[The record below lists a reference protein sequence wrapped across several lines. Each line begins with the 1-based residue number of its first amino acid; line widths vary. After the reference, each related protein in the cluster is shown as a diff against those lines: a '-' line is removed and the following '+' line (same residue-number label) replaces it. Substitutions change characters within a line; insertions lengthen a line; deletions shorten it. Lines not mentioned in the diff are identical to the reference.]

1 MYGIKERFDKML
13 KKTIIFLL
21 INSLLFVQVSDVFA
35 KYNPNPLNMSEEDYN
50 SVVTGYVNAS
60 VKNLEKLG
68 IIKTPFD
75 KWDSDDY
82 ISRKN
87 SMEMVYLIHKLS
99 YREIWEYDEYIE
111 FVKEKG
117 ILFPDVME
125 TDNEYDI
132 KLVLSL
138 NREGL
143 ILGKKQDGKYIADI
157 YSNLTYYEAFTLL
170 YRLILNYHKYSDNVS
185 NLVDSWEEEY
195 PYFRFMEEF
204 GLINNNT
211 IVNYS
216 TLTIDESMMDKYI
229 TAYEFMHMLNSV
241 MYMQHLRMTGDY
253 GWNISGDHL
262 IDDYKTYHESYG
274 EPSGIN
280 MYIP

>member
-50 SVVTGYVNAS
+50 SIIDGYIKAS
-60 VKNLEKLG
+60 VKNLEMVG
-68 IIKTPFD
+68 IVKNPFD

-87 SMEMVYLIHKLS
+87 SMEMVYLVHNLS

-125 TDNEYDI
+125 TNNEYDI

-143 ILGKKQDGKYIADI
+143 LLGKKQDGKYIADLD
-157 YSNLTYYEAFTLL
+157 SNLTYNEAFALF
-170 YRLILNYHKYSDNVS
+170 YRLILNHHKYSNSIS
-185 NLVDSWEEEY
+185 NLVDSWEDEY
-195 PYFRFMEEF
+195 PYFRFVEEF

-229 TAYEFMHMLNSV
+229 TAYEFMHMLNSI